1 MSRKFT
7 LERDYYGEGI
17 NLYKKKTIIINPGV
31 TVLVGCNGIGK
42 TTFLHQIQY
51 RLKKERI
58 PSIQYDN
65 LNDGGSN
72 SVSEAGFNEDFSFL
86 ATAIQ
91 SSEGENIIMNIG
103 KLASELNEFIKTGSI
118 KEKNP
123 FVEILKSINDEK
135 QGDKKVI
142 AERWILLDAVD
153 SGLSV
158 DNIIDIKEQ
167 LFKTI
172 LKYNYENEI
181 YIIISANEYEM
192 ARGEQCFDVYNGKYI
207 TFKDYEEYRNMILDS
222 KKWKEE
228 RVKKANNI
236 EKR

>member
-1 MSRKFT
+1 MSRKFV
-7 LERDYYGEGI
+7 LEKDYYGEGI
-17 NLYKKKTIIINPGV
+17 NLYRKKTITINPGV

-65 LNDGGSN
+65 LNDGGNN

-91 SSEGENIIMNIG
+91 SSEGENIVMNVG
-103 KLASELNEFIKTGSI
+103 KLASELNEFIKIGSI

-123 FVEILKSINDEK
+123 FVKILKSMNDEK
-135 QGDKKVI
+135 KSDKKVI

-158 DNIIDIKEQ
+158 DNIINIKEQ
-167 LFKTI
+167 LFETI
-172 LKYNYENEI
+172 LKNNYGNEI
-181 YIIISANEYEM
+181 FIVISANEYEM

-207 TFKDYEEYRNMILDS
+207 TFKDYEEYRNMILKS
-222 KKWKEE
+222 KKWKEDRIKE
-228 RVKKANNI
+228 VKD
-236 EKR
+236 